1 MEEKIFEGMA
11 YLISYPKEFC
21 EDKKYPL
28 VILLH
33 GAGSRE
39 ETTDSLRKHICLKNL
54 MMRQDE
60 RGYILLAPL
69 CKRGTWSEWMM
80 LLVQLIKKYRETSY
94 IDKTRI
100 HLTGYS
106 MGGYGTWAL
115 ASLYPNWFA
124 SAMPICGGGIAGFAM
139 NLINLPI
146 RAFHGLCD
154 QVVDPIESLQMA
166 KAVNQH
172 GGHAELILF
181 PELGHKCFREVY
193 SDEKNYDW
201 LLSFTA
207 SQDTDANAD
216 LSLACY
222 GHKNREKF

>member
-1 MEEKIFEGMA
+1 MEEKILEGLP
-11 YLISYPKEFC
+11 YLISYPKDFC

-39 ETTDSLRKHICLKNL
+39 ETTKSLRSHNCLKKFL
-54 MMRQDE
+54 ERQDE

-69 CKRGTWSEWMM
+69 CTRGTWNEWM
-80 LLVQLIKKYRETSY
+80 LLLIRLVEKYRGMSYVDET
-94 IDKTRI
+94 RV

-106 MGGYGTWAL
+106 MGGYGTWTL

-124 SAMPICGGGIAGFAM
+124 SAMPICGGGIAAFAM
-139 NLINLPI
+139 NLVNLPI
-146 RAFHGLCD
+146 RTFHGLRD
-154 QVVDPIESLQMA
+154 TVVDPIESLQMA
-166 KAVNQH
+166 KAVNLQ

-181 PELGHKCFREVY
+181 PEQGHNCFYTVY

-207 SQDTDANAD
+207 SQDRD
-216 LSLACY
+216 LTEDPSLAHY
-222 GHKNREKF
+222 SNKKRDKF